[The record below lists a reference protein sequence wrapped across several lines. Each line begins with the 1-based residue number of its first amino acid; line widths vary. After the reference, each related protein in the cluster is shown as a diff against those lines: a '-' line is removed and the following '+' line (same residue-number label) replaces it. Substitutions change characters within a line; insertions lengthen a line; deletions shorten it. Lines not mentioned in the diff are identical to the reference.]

1 MKKMIIN
8 HLMKFNHLFLICV
21 LIPFL
26 LHANVRLTTDSNGV
40 RPVRF
45 TRNLIE
51 DTGQFDGNRIRASM
65 ENNGMI
71 VSHRITG
78 GSGMEWPK
86 DDNTFVVFTA
96 GIWMAGKVDGEIRT
110 AVSEYGP
117 ERRPGP
123 YGGDSDDADSKLYK
137 VSQLDF
143 SDPIANDDFQNW
155 PVDDGA
161 PWVDVD
167 SDG

>member
-8 HLMKFNHLFLICV
+8 HLMKFNRLFLICV

-26 LHANVRLTTDSNGV
+26 LHANVGLTTDSNSV
-40 RPVRF
+40 RLVRS

-51 DTGQFDGNRIRASM
+51 ETGQFDGNRIRANL

-78 GSGMEWPK
+78 TSGMEWPK
-86 DDNTFVVFTA
+86 DNNTFIVFTA
-96 GIWMAGKVDGEIRT
+96 GIWMAGKVDGDIRT

-117 ERRPGP
+117 
-123 YGGDSDDADSKLYK
+123 
-137 VSQLDF
+137 
-143 SDPIANDDFQNW
+143 
-155 PVDDGA
+155 
-161 PWVDVD
+161 
-167 SDG
+167 